1 MAARPTEGRRLPL
14 AHAWVTVRVARGA
27 AAVNGVE
34 VVTPKKR
41 SGRKP
46 VRPRQLKFQVE
57 IVKVGD
63 LKPHPRNYVEHP
75 DDQVEHIAQSIRQHG
90 IYRNIIVARDG
101 TILAGHGVVMAA
113 KKEGMTK
120 VPVIRLNVKPDSP
133 AALKVLTGDN
143 ELRHLAEVND
153 RELADLLKE
162 IKDGDE
168 VGLLGTG
175 YDEMMLAN
183 LVLITRAEE
192 EIKDIDAA
200 AAWVGLPE
208 YEPGEGFKQIIIRF
222 RNEADR
228 DNFMEKF
235 KKEFSFT
242 RHSNTYSA
250 WWPPKDRRDFKALRF
265 EG

>member
-1 MAARPTEGRRLPL
+1 MQ
-14 AHAWVTVRVARGA
+14 VTVKVARRVG
-27 AAVNGVE
+27 AVNGEE
-34 VVTPKKR
+34 VVAPKKPG
-41 SGRKP
+41 GRKA
-46 VRPRQLKFQVE
+46 VRRKRRKFEVE
-57 IVKVGD
+57 IVKLAD

-90 IYRNIIVARDG
+90 IYRNVIIARDG

-113 KKEGMTK
+113 KKEGITK
-120 VPVIRLNVKPDSP
+120 LPVVRLNVKSDSP

-143 ELRHLAEVND
+143 ELRHLAEIND

-162 IKDGDE
+162 IKDSDE
-168 VGLLGTG
+168 AGLLGTG

-192 EIKDIDAA
+192 EIEDIDAA
-200 AAWVGLPE
+200 AAWVGMPE

-228 DNFMEKF
+228 DKFMEKF

-242 RHSNTYSA
+242 RHSNAYSA
-250 WWPPKDRRDFKALRF
+250 WWPPKERQDFKAVRF
-265 EG
+265 KG